1 MKVSKKI
8 INSIVAMLIL
18 VSMALGMLP
27 SIGIT
32 EAYASEGF
40 SVYGTVFNSTGNP
53 LEDAKVVI
61 AKNDIE
67 VASTRTLED
76 GTYRLENIS
85 SGKCDIYIEGSA
97 FLRSSSATSLKAE
110 TKRTITV
117 ETEDLETSIKI
128 DRLTNCNKVSG
139 IVTDTNTGN
148 PVSNASIN
156 MGNNFN
162 RWTASTDENGRYE
175 VYGAPS
181 GEIYASKSSSYDFSV
196 YQSFVDGL
204 NIYTIISANQMLD
217 FSEST
222 LISMDFELDIP
233 TEQKIFGKVTN
244 MGKPLTDVNI
254 NLLYKDHNNRDAI
267 LGTLLVSETGEF
279 EFNGLYG
286 GEYDVVVANGNK
298 LYSTRYASKHIVLN
312 GTDEEINYNL
322 CKISGTV
329 KDSSG
334 NNVDSYSIN
343 IKNVNT
349 DTNIGS
355 THGNGTSY
363 EYKYVVPGTYEIEAV
378 WHVNNAGTAAGQED
392 KILVKRVVQVTGDT
406 IVDLKQGE
414 TYEEPV
420 ISMHKVTGTVTN
432 SITNNKLPNAK
443 ITITSAVGAEVG
455 TTTTDSSGR
464 YELGNLPDGTYT
476 VTVVY
481 KGITKTATVTIAGS
495 DQEVNVALE
504 IPLVNEVTI
513 VLDTDRIVN
522 FTVDGAGDDH
532 KITGT
537 VTDSKTKDPLPGAK
551 VEIKDKDGNKVGEVK
566 TGPDGSYE
574 IPNLP
579 DGEYTITVTYPDPTN
594 PNKDI
599 TKDIP
604 VTIDGEDKQVDIE
617 LDIPRPSSNKYKIT
631 GTAKEGTT
639 PLGNVFI
646 QLLDSTGRVI
656 KSTYSSSTGYYEFTE
671 LTPGTYEVKGYYTKV
686 TGGAAG
692 TGPNAGGSV
701 QQLEVSKRV
710 TIVDKN
716 MVVDLQFGKNTPTTP
731 EDKPTKPEDKPTKPE
746 DKPTKPEDKPT
757 KPEDKPTK
765 PEDKP
770 TKPEDKPTKPEDKPE
785 DKPQQPEDKPTTPE
799 DKPQQPEEKP
809 TSPEDKPQQPE
820 DKPEDKPK
828 QPESNID
835 DNPVPGGNKETE
847 NPPAP
852 DDNHK
857 ITGIVINSDTEEPLP
872 GVPVKIK
879 DKDGNEVGPIDTE
892 DDGTFTIPDLPDGEY
907 TITVTYPD
915 PTNPIHSIIE
925 EVTVIIDHSDE
936 EVVIRLDI
944 PKTTPE
950 ENYSI
955 IGEVI
960 DQNDNPLPG
969 VTVEVYDETGKKI
982 DTVKT
987 DKDGNFILKNLPD
1000 GTYTLVASYPDP
1012 TNPDGTPIMETVKVT
1027 ISGKD
1032 EKITIRMNIPDIR
1045 TGATGTFNDG
1055 IKRIA
1060 MIAAIS
1066 LAMLVGLGLLWL
1078 LLLAWYRRV
1087 KVFNDINTDQYRDED
1102 WKLVYKNYVRKE
1114 DQEEK
1119 IYYINIPKEVF
1130 DKKVTD
1136 SFKVVLKKLFVKR
1149 HNGDMFIVRIID
1161 KDNDNAIIKSYSFEI
1176 DKEENEIP
1184 FIY

>member
-1 MKVSKKI
+1 
-8 INSIVAMLIL
+8 
-18 VSMALGMLP
+18 
-27 SIGIT
+27 
-32 EAYASEGF
+32 
-40 SVYGTVFNSTGNP
+40 
-53 LEDAKVVI
+53 
-61 AKNDIE
+61 
-67 VASTRTLED
+67 
-76 GTYRLENIS
+76 
-85 SGKCDIYIEGSA
+85 
-97 FLRSSSATSLKAE
+97 
-110 TKRTITV
+110 
-117 ETEDLETSIKI
+117 
-128 DRLTNCNKVSG
+128 
-139 IVTDTNTGN
+139 
-148 PVSNASIN
+148 
-156 MGNNFN
+156 
-162 RWTASTDENGRYE
+162 
-175 VYGAPS
+175 
-181 GEIYASKSSSYDFSV
+181 
-196 YQSFVDGL
+196 
-204 NIYTIISANQMLD
+204 
-217 FSEST
+217 
-222 LISMDFELDIP
+222 
-233 TEQKIFGKVTN
+233 
-244 MGKPLTDVNI
+244 
-254 NLLYKDHNNRDAI
+254 
-267 LGTLLVSETGEF
+267 
-279 EFNGLYG
+279 
-286 GEYDVVVANGNK
+286 
-298 LYSTRYASKHIVLN
+298 
-312 GTDEEINYNL
+312 
-322 CKISGTV
+322 
-329 KDSSG
+329 
-334 NNVDSYSIN
+334 
-343 IKNVNT
+343 
-349 DTNIGS
+349 
-355 THGNGTSY
+355 
-363 EYKYVVPGTYEIEAV
+363 
-378 WHVNNAGTAAGQED
+378 
-392 KILVKRVVQVTGDT
+392 
-406 IVDLKQGE
+406 
-414 TYEEPV
+414 
-420 ISMHKVTGTVTN
+420 
-432 SITNNKLPNAK
+432 
-443 ITITSAVGAEVG
+443 
-455 TTTTDSSGR
+455 
-464 YELGNLPDGTYT
+464 
-476 VTVVY
+476 
-481 KGITKTATVTIAGS
+481 
-495 DQEVNVALE
+495 
-504 IPLVNEVTI
+504 
-513 VLDTDRIVN
+513 
-522 FTVDGAGDDH
+522 
-532 KITGT
+532 
-537 VTDSKTKDPLPGAK
+537 
-551 VEIKDKDGNKVGEVK
+551 
-566 TGPDGSYE
+566 
-574 IPNLP
+574 
-579 DGEYTITVTYPDPTN
+579 
-594 PNKDI
+594 
-599 TKDIP
+599 
-604 VTIDGEDKQVDIE
+604 
-617 LDIPRPSSNKYKIT
+617 
-631 GTAKEGTT
+631 
-639 PLGNVFI
+639 
-646 QLLDSTGRVI
+646 
-656 KSTYSSSTGYYEFTE
+656 
-671 LTPGTYEVKGYYTKV
+671 
-686 TGGAAG
+686 
-692 TGPNAGGSV
+692 
-701 QQLEVSKRV
+701 
-710 TIVDKN
+710 

-857 ITGIVINSDTEEPLP
+857 ITGIVIDSDTEEPLP

-1102 WKLVYKNYVRKE
+1102 WKLVYKNYVHKE

>member
-1 MKVSKKI
+1 
-8 INSIVAMLIL
+8 MLIL

-85 SGKCDIYIEGSA
+85 SGKYDIYIEGSA

-731 EDKPTKPEDKPTKPE
+731 EDKPTKPEDKP
-746 DKPTKPEDKPT
+746 
-757 KPEDKPTK
+757 
-765 PEDKP
+765 
-770 TKPEDKPTKPEDKPE
+770 E

-857 ITGIVINSDTEEPLP
+857 ITGIVIDSDTEEPLP

-1102 WKLVYKNYVRKE
+1102 WKLVYKNYVHKE